1 MIKKT
6 VGFVSVLCIILA
18 ICSCAPVTID
28 STPSGAAVYDAAGQ
42 KQLGSTPF
50 NTSVFVSEKNFTVRK
65 ERYFDEPVK
74 LNYDSERNVGTQLRP
89 MPVLVYSN
97 PDADIYAVGA
107 DKPVAR
113 TPSKIKIGEKAAAY
127 TLKAADYYD
136 QEISVGLD
144 SPDPLVVKLVRRPI
158 VTLSA
163 EPAGVEVYENNK
175 LVGTTPLRVE
185 ILTSRTFELRKT
197 GFFTQAGTLTGAPPY
212 EVSVKL
218 RPFPMITV
226 TATPADAQI
235 YRAGAL
241 LGKTTATLAVGEPV
255 ALEVRADRFY
265 AQNVTLTPDS
275 SAQVNVALKA
285 MPYVTIKSEPSGADV
300 LINGKSVGATPV
312 EQLIEKETVI
322 ELRKAGFVT
331 KTATLTGADKQVS
344 VTLEAVPAPVEQPQP
359 AVQTAPAK
367 PESAVAAPVAAQK
380 AAPEKKSGSNLPLIA
395 GIAAVVVAGLVF
407 FLIKRKKQE

>member
-28 STPSGAAVYDAAGQ
+28 SAPSGAAVYDATGQ
-42 KQLGSTPF
+42 KQLGNTPF
-50 NTSVFVSEKNFTVRK
+50 DTRVFVSEKNFTVRK

-74 LNYDSERNVGTQLRP
+74 LNYDSERNVDTKLRP
-89 MPVLVYSN
+89 VPVLVYSS
-97 PDADIYAVGA
+97 PDSDIYAAGS
-107 DKPVAR
+107 DTPIAR
-113 TPSKIKIGEKAAAY
+113 TPSKIKVSDKAAIY

-144 SPDPLVVKLVRRPI
+144 SPDPLVVKLARRPI
-158 VTLSA
+158 VTISA

-175 LVGTTPLRVE
+175 LVGTTPLRIE
-185 ILTSRTFELRKT
+185 ILTNRTFELRK
-197 GFFTQAGTLTGAPPY
+197 AGYFKQIGALTGAPPY
-212 EVSVKL
+212 EVSIKL

-235 YRAGAL
+235 YRAGSL
-241 LGKTTATLAVGEPV
+241 LGKTTTKLAVGEPIT
-255 ALEVRADRFY
+255 LEVRADRFY

-285 MPYVTIKSEPSGADV
+285 MPYVTIKSEPANAEV
-300 LINGKSVGATPV
+300 LIDGKSVGMTPV
-312 EQLIEKETVI
+312 EQLIEKETVV
-322 ELRKAGFVT
+322 ELRKEGFVT

-344 VTLEAVPAPVEQPQP
+344 VTLEAVPPPPVVEPVVQSNSVVAKTVVTEP
-359 AVQTAPAK
+359 AAPAK
-367 PESAVAAPVAAQK
+367 K
-380 AAPEKKSGSNLPLIA
+380 GGSNLPLIA
-395 GIAAVVVAGLVF
+395 GIAAVVIAGIAF